1 MGKSISSTKPL
12 VRRPPRRR
20 QNWFQRMLGPIAN
33 LSPAAL
39 FIHKRKPS
47 GPRSV
52 YVNDALPSEYI
63 DKKGKV
69 KKEYVYN
76 TNQVV
81 TSKYTILTFLPR
93 NLLEQFRR
101 IANIFFLAIAI
112 LQFFPKFSTI
122 SPGLVILP
130 LLAVLAITALKDG
143 YEDVKRH
150 QADRKVNHGIVHVLK
165 GKDYVNNNA
174 MGTKS
179 KTFVPGIPLPRFKS
193 KKAKSKEEEDKAI
206 AKNAVGEASNEA
218 RPHSMDQEALRR
230 MQSHVSTWHDDPEA
244 GDSPAE
250 LGWHRTKWEDI
261 NVGDFVKIYDNEQF
275 PAGKS
280 ILICG

>member
-1 MGKSISSTKPL
+1 MALFGRKRKS
-12 VRRPPRRR
+12 
-20 QNWFQRMLGPIAN
+20 
-33 LSPAAL
+33 SPART
-39 FIHKRKPS
+39 I
-47 GPRSV
+47 
-52 YVNDALPSEYI
+52 YVNESLPADYV

-69 KKEYVYN
+69 KKEFVYP

-81 TSKYTILTFLPR
+81 TSKYTIVTFLPR

-101 IANIFFLAIAI
+101 VANCFFLAINI

-143 YEDVKRH
+143 YEDIKRH

-193 KKAKSKEEEDKAI
+193 KKAKSKEQEDKEI
-206 AKNAVGEASNEA
+206 AQGAVGEASRGA
-218 RPHSMDQEALRR
+218 QPHEQNQEALRR
-230 MQSHVSTWHDDPEA
+230 MQSQVSTWHDDPEA
-244 GDSPAE
+244 GDAPGE

-261 NVGDFVKIYDNEQF
+261 CVGDFVKIYDNEQF

-280 ILICG
+280 AVLVVFAV